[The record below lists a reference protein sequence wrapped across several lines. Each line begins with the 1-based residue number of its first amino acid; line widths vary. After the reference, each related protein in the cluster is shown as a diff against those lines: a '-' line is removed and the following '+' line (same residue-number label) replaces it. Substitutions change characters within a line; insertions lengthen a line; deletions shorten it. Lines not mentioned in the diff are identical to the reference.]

1 MPKSCNSISKN
12 LFLFLLLPFLF
23 SCVVNPSSSKQ
34 KIYTGKFYVENAKVG
49 STFNTSIIKQG
60 NGLIIQVS
68 KPFFG
73 NVLNLTIKSNGYIES
88 TSSEDNAFIN
98 SSYTPKDYKKIY
110 NWLNNCLDSTK
121 LSNNET
127 AIEPQEYLFIH
138 SGSIRLVCSKGKDK
152 ISFDI
157 TDSKFKINGHVLT

>member
-1 MPKSCNSISKN
+1 
-12 LFLFLLLPFLF
+12 
-23 SCVVNPSSSKQ
+23 
-34 KIYTGKFYVENAKVG
+34 
-49 STFNTSIIKQG
+49 
-60 NGLIIQVS
+60 IIQVS

-138 SGSIRLVCSKGKDK
+138 SESIRLVCSKGKDK